1 MSYTIMNLRNPFL
14 IAITGLLLL
23 ASCKEDNPG
32 VIFDKPTV
40 SFTDTTY
47 IASTPE
53 TPQPKRALLEDF
65 TGVQCSNC
73 PKGHRA
79 IETMQASNPDRIV
92 ALSIHGKQIAFFT
105 DPYPG
110 YEDFRVPYTD
120 QIYPIILGAPSPAGL
135 PFGAVDRI
143 LRSTTVGNWASL
155 ANTRIAGNTPVN
167 LYIDKAYN
175 DATRELS
182 VKLKAVFTDTMGTR
196 PFFSVGIAES
206 GIVSLQKDED
216 YPGKL
221 DSNYVHNHVLRYMPA
236 FKEQLLPPDSIVP
249 LPEKNRVIEKTF
261 TTTLNQKWNAEKCSI
276 VFYVHRDV
284 EVIHVVE
291 VKVK

>member
-1 MSYTIMNLRNPFL
+1 MSYTIMNLRIQFL
-14 IAITGLLLL
+14 MVITGLLLL

-32 VIFDKPTV
+32 IIFDKPTV
-40 SFTDTTY
+40 TFTDTTY
-47 IASTPE
+47 IAATAE
-53 TPQPKRALLEDF
+53 VAQLKRALLEDF

-92 ALSIHGKQIAFFT
+92 ALSIHGKQISFFT

-135 PFGAVDRI
+135 PFGAVDRV

-155 ANTRIAGNTPVN
+155 ANTRIGQNTPVN
-167 LYIDKAYN
+167 LYIEKNYDE
-175 DATRELS
+175 ATRELR

-196 PFFSVGIAES
+196 PLFSVGIAES
-206 GIVSLQKDED
+206 GIISLQKDED

-221 DSNYVHNHVLRYMPA
+221 DSNYVHNHVLRVMPA
-236 FKEQLLPPDSIVP
+236 FAEQLLPHDSIVP

-261 TTTLNQKWNAEKCSI
+261 TTTLNQKWKPENCSI
-276 VFYVHRDV
+276 IFYVHRDI
-284 EVIHVVE
+284 EILHALE
-291 VKVK
+291 VKLK